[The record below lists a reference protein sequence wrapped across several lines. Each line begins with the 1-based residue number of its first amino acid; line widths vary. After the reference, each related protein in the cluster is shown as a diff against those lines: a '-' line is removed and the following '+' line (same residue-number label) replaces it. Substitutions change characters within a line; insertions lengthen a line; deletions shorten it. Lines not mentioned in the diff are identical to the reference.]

1 MRDICLIVSAPFSA
15 RFPRRPFCSL
25 SLAKLCRCLEML
37 LEEWSPFSAAGGSR
51 GPHYDEE
58 VAIVRKVRG
67 RLAPCRRGAEEE
79 EGSRMSRSV
88 GQDGRVYL

>member
-1 MRDICLIVSAPFSA
+1 MRYICRIVSEPFLT
-15 RFPRRPFCSL
+15 RLPRRPLFSL

-67 RLAPCRRGAEEE
+67 RLVPCRREAEEE
-79 EGSRMSRSV
+79 EGS
-88 GQDGRVYL
+88 